1 MRSLCLKCLP
11 ILSGILF
18 LAGCKTL
25 PVATHAIGCDVSA
38 ELLASKCA
46 APKPL
51 ANNATYA
58 TLVDTMQ
65 VDRKALLECSNTT
78 DALREALQR
87 CNQVTDEYNK
97 KIDTL
102 NRAQ

>member
-11 ILSGILF
+11 IISGILF
-18 LAGCKTL
+18 LGGCKTL
-25 PVATHAIGCDVSA
+25 PVATHAIGCEVNA
-38 ELLASKCA
+38 ELLTSKCA
-46 APKPL
+46 APQPL
-51 ANNATYA
+51 ANDATYA

-65 VDRKALLECSNTT
+65 ADRKALQECGNTT
-78 DALREALQR
+78 DALRDALQR
-87 CNQVTDEYNK
+87 CNQITGEYNN